1 MLEKHGLKLIA
12 FELLFTP
19 LVVLNLYVALIIA
32 FAIAVTIFFFRDPY
46 REIGSGV
53 VSPADGKIDY
63 MSDRRVEI
71 FMNVFDCHVNRAP
84 VDGVVKKIVYTRGSK
99 FPAFIRRED
108 VEKNEIY
115 IENDDGLFKV
125 VQIAGFFARRIFC
138 YVKEG
143 DVVKKGDKIG
153 IIAFGSRVVLE
164 IPEGYAF
171 VKKVGD
177 RVKAGETIAV
187 KMREV

>member
-12 FELLFTP
+12 LELLFTP
-19 LVVLNLYVALIIA
+19 LAVFNLYVALIIA
-32 FAIAVTIFFFRDPY
+32 FAVVVTIFFFRDPY

-63 MSDRRVEI
+63 MSDRRIEI

-84 VDGVVKKIVYTRGSK
+84 VDGIVKKVVYTRGSK

-115 IENDDGLFKV
+115 IENDDGVFKV

-164 IPEGYAF
+164 VPEGYKF
-171 VKKVGD
+171 VKKIGD

-187 KMREV
+187 KMRED